1 MKSFMKNKFIY
12 PVLLCLFSIPAFA
25 QNESDALRFSQ
36 NYPGG
41 TARSLSMGSAFGAL
55 GGDASSLSINPAGIG
70 VYRKSEFTF
79 TMGVNSL
86 TSNSKY
92 LGTSYDDY
100 KTKFNLSNLAYVY
113 TYNTNKNEGFVS
125 ASFGIGYN
133 RLNDFNSNTI
143 IIGQHANSSLLDQF
157 AFSANNKIDGN
168 LSSDQQRN
176 ILKNS
181 TVDNDPAGVYFYE
194 GLAYKANELL
204 FYNSDNNK
212 FMNDYMFDGYD
223 VYQKKNINKKG
234 GIGEYDFSFG
244 TNFSHLLYLGATL
257 GVQRLDYEEV
267 SQHYE
272 QAASTAQVLN
282 SFRFA
287 EHFNS
292 YGNGVN
298 FKIGAILKPVDL
310 LRVGLAYHS
319 PTFYKL
325 TSEFYTSVDVDFK
338 TTDPADI
345 FLSTDILTNDYT
357 LKTPSKLIG
366 SLALVFDKYGLIS
379 MDVERVN
386 YSSAHLSS
394 DGYDYIDENSAIKN
408 AYKENG
414 IFNFRLGGEAKAG
427 PLAIRA
433 GYSKYATPYNS
444 SQFNHSASNE
454 SISGGIGARGKSV
467 YFDLAY
473 VYTTTKEMHNLY
485 YSGNDNLAQL
495 KNTNSKIMATLGFR
509 F

>member
-1 MKSFMKNKFIY
+1 MLSISA
-12 PVLLCLFSIPAFA
+12 FS

-100 KTKFNLSNLAYVY
+100 KTKFNLSNLAYIY

-125 ASFGIGYN
+125 ASFGIAYN

-143 IIGQHANSSLLDQF
+143 IIGKNASSSLLDQF
-157 AFSANNKIDGN
+157 ALNANDKIDQD
-168 LSSDQQRN
+168 LTFDQQTN

-181 TVDNDPAGVYFYE
+181 AIDNDPAGVYFYE
-194 GLAYKANELL
+194 GLAYKANKLIFLNE
-204 FYNSDNNK
+204 DNNK

-234 GIGEYDFSFG
+234 GLGEWDFSFG
-244 TNFSHLLYLGATL
+244 TNFGHLLYLGATL
-257 GVQRLDYEEV
+257 GVQRLDYEEIT
-267 SQHYE
+267 QHYE
-272 QAASTAQVLN
+272 EAASTAQVLN

-287 EHFNS
+287 EHFSS

-298 FKIGAILKPVDL
+298 FKIGAILKPIDL
-310 LRVGLAYHS
+310 VRLGLAFHS
-319 PTFYKL
+319 PTYFNL
-325 TSEFYTSVDVDFK
+325 NSEFYTSIDVDYK
-338 TTDPADI
+338 TSDPADI
-345 FLSTDILTNDYT
+345 SLSTDILTNDYT
-357 LKTPSKLIG
+357 LKTPSKFIG

-379 MDVERVN
+379 IDVERVN

-394 DGYDYIDENSAIKN
+394 DLYDYIDENSGIKN
-408 AYKENG
+408 AYKDNG
-414 IFNFRLGGEAKAG
+414 VYNFRLGGEVKAG
-427 PLAIRA
+427 PLSIRG
-433 GYSKYATPYNS
+433 GYSRYASPYNS
-444 SQFNHSASNE
+444 SQFNHNASNE
-454 SISGGIGARGKSV
+454 SITGGIGARGKSI
-467 YFDLAY
+467 YCDLAY
-473 VYTTTKEMHNLY
+473 VYTISKELHNLY
-485 YSGNDNLAQL
+485 YTEAGNNLAQL
-495 KNTNSKIMATLGFR
+495 KYTTSKIMATLGFR